1 VIRTVPP
8 VSARA
13 PLSRAKSGD
22 GGNRTH
28 AIGPTSCVELS
39 QSSLGEVAQV
49 VLVPLRDRKGAPRA
63 YALIDPEDAPRVL
76 KYRWSLRSIGRESE
90 YPSAVI
96 DGRTVSLHAFLCPA
110 PTGMCV
116 DHKNGWRL
124 DNRRSN
130 LRVASP
136 GENAQN
142 QHARVGSSRYRGVCW
157 DKARAKWIAYGTLN
171 YRRQTI
177 GRFDSED
184 EAGAA
189 AAAWRRE
196 HMPFSEEA
204 S

>member
-1 VIRTVPP
+1 
-8 VSARA
+8 
-13 PLSRAKSGD
+13 
-22 GGNRTH
+22 
-28 AIGPTSCVELS
+28 
-39 QSSLGEVAQV
+39 V